1 MLVAE
6 TNQRESPV
14 YTVVY
19 AIYPKDGMSVADFR
33 HHLTEVHS
41 QIGRR
46 LPKVRSYEQYPVTSA
61 EGELGPEVGA
71 FAVIKFDSDVDF
83 AAAAESPAMQE
94 AIEDAP
100 NYARHFAA
108 YVADVNTLV

>member
-1 MLVAE
+1 M
-6 TNQRESPV
+6 

-19 AIYPKDGMSVADFR
+19 AIYPKDGMSAADFR
-33 HHLTEVHS
+33 RHLTEIHS

-46 LPKVRSYEQYPVTSA
+46 LPKVRSYEQYPIVSA

-71 FAVIKFDSDVDF
+71 FAVIKFDSEADF
-83 AAAAESPAMQE
+83 AVASESPAMQE

-108 YVADVNTLV
+108 YVADVNALV

>member
-1 MLVAE
+1 M
-6 TNQRESPV
+6 

-19 AIYPKDGMSVADFR
+19 AIYPKEGMGADDFR
-33 HHLTEVHS
+33 RHLTEVHS

-46 LPKVRSYEQYPVTSA
+46 LPRVRSYEQYPVISA

-71 FAVIKFDSDVDF
+71 FAVIKFDSEEDF
-83 AAAAESPAMQE
+83 AAAAADPVMQE

-108 YVADVNTLV
+108 YVVDVNALV